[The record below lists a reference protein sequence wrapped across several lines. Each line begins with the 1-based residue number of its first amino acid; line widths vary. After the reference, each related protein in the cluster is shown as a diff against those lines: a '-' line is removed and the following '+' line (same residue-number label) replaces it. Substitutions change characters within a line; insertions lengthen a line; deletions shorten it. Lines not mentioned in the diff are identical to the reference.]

1 MPSRPTHRG
10 NDDLPDLFAP
20 ARWRNLANHLGLSHR
35 QRQVARHI
43 CRARSNDEIAA
54 KLGIS
59 SHTVHMHMKCLF
71 EKLEVRDR
79 VGVVVRLVLADR
91 SIPCR
96 DGKT

>member
-1 MPSRPTHRG
+1 MPSRPTSRG
-10 NDDLPDLFAP
+10 NDDLPPLFAP
-20 ARWRNLANHLGLSHR
+20 ARWQTLANHLDLSPR
-35 QRQVARHI
+35 QQQVARHI

-71 EKLEVRDR
+71 EKLDVRDR
-79 VGVVVRLVLADR
+79 VGVVVRLVLTDR
-91 SIPCR
+91 SIPWR

>member
-1 MPSRPTHRG
+1 MPSRPTPRG
-10 NDDLPDLFAP
+10 SNDLPDLFTA
-20 ARWRNLANHLGLSHR
+20 AQWQTLADHLGLSPR

-71 EKLEVRDR
+71 EKLDVRDR
-79 VGVVVRLVLADR
+79 VGVVVRLVSADR